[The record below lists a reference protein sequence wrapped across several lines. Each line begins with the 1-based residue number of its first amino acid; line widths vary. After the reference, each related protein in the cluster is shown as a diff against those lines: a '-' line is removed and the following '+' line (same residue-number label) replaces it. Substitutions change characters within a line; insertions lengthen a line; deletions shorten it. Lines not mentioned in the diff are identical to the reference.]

1 MLLVKNAGLSLKMAL
16 RSISSNKMRAMLTM
30 LGIIIGV
37 IALVVLVSLVNGA
50 TSSVTNRISSL
61 GSSLL
66 TVTISDDKGSPIR
79 LETMQEWVKKEAT
92 LGRMAPNASDSLTA
106 SGKEGSGSVTVYG
119 TTTDYY
125 TIQGLQLSQGRWLKA
140 SDMTNATYACVIN
153 ETSAEKL
160 IGYTDC
166 VGQAIYIGGI
176 KFTVVG
182 VLRDDSNNLT
192 SVFSSGKMVAYV
204 SYEMLIR
211 LSNSVTKN
219 ITSFY
224 VSAPEGGTVN
234 NAKATM
240 TTILMERFEQD
251 EDAFSVSSQDALED
265 TMSSVTSVLMVMLGG
280 IAAISLVVGGIGI
293 MNIMMVTVTE
303 RTREIGIR
311 KAIGATRGIIL
322 TQFLMEAV
330 VLCMMGCGLG
340 IFLSWAILQIVN
352 TVVSSLEMTFYLNL
366 TVVAIAVA
374 FCFVIGIVFGLYP
387 ANKAAKMKPIDAL
400 HYGG

>member
-1 MLLVKNAGLSLKMAL
+1 MLLIKNAMLSLKMAL
-16 RSISSNKMRAMLTM
+16 RSIGSNKMRAMLTM

-37 IALVVLVSLVNGA
+37 MALVVLVSLVNGA
-50 TSSVTNRISSL
+50 TSSVTSTISSL
-61 GSSLL
+61 GSSLI
-66 TVTISDDKGSPIR
+66 TVTVSDDKGSPIR
-79 LETMQEWVKKEAT
+79 LETLEGWSKKERT
-92 LGRMAPNASDSLTA
+92 LGTMVPNASDSLDA
-106 SGKEGSGSVTVYG
+106 SGKADSGTVTVYG

-125 TIQGLQLSQGRWLKA
+125 TVQGLQLSEGRWLKA
-140 SDMTNATYACVIN
+140 SDMQNQTYAAVIN
-153 ETSAEKL
+153 ETTAEEL

-166 VGQAIYIGGI
+166 VCQAIYLGGI

-182 VLRDDSNNLT
+182 VLHDDDNNLT
-192 SVFSSGKMVAYV
+192 SVFGSGKMVAYV
-204 SYEMLIR
+204 PYQMLIR
-211 LSNSVTKN
+211 LSTTVTKN
-219 ITSFY
+219 ITSYYIAAADGFTLDD
-224 VSAPEGGTVN
+224 AET
-234 NAKATM
+234 TM
-240 TTILMERFEQD
+240 ERILMERFEQD
-251 EDAFSVSSQDALED
+251 DDAFTISSQNALED
-265 TMSSVTSVLMVMLGG
+265 TMSSVTSMLTVMLGG

-330 VLCMMGCGLG
+330 VLCMMGCCLG

-352 TVVSSLEMTFYLNL
+352 TVVVSLSMTFRLNM
-366 TVVAIAVA
+366 TVVLIAVV
-374 FCFVIGIVFGLYP
+374 FCFLIGIVFGLYP